1 MECPDD
7 CSVLGRA
14 VTRDRHQD
22 PAGETPDL
30 AKEGQERRPR
40 RNAVTWVLRLR
51 VNQKNGVEEGI
62 LRKGHSP
69 HEVLT

>member
-1 MECPDD
+1 MI
-7 CSVLGRA
+7 
-14 VTRDRHQD
+14 D

-30 AKEGQERRPR
+30 ALEGQERRPR

-51 VNQKNGVEEGI
+51 VNQKNVVEAGI

-69 HEVLT
+69 HEDLT